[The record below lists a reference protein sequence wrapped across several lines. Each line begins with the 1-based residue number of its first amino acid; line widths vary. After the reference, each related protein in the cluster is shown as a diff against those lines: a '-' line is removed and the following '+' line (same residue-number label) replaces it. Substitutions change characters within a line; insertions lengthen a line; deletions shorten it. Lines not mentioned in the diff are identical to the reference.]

1 MQFAAVALFAASALA
16 YTNVTSTTEA
26 DVYVTE
32 VVTELTTYCP
42 ASTTLTFNGKTYTVT
57 EATTLTITDCPCT
70 ITHGPKKPVPS
81 SAAPTESTVVPTF
94 SPENAAANAGV
105 AGLAAVAGVAA
116 YLL

>member
-1 MQFAAVALFAASALA
+1 MQFAAIALFAASALA
-16 YTNVTSTTEA
+16 YTNVTTTAA

-42 ASTTLTFNGKTYTVT
+42 ESTTLTVNGKTYTVT

-70 ITHGPKKPVPS
+70 ITHSTKP
-81 SAAPTESTVVPTF
+81 AASSTVSSESAVPTF
-94 SPENAAANAGV
+94 PENGAANAGV

-116 YLL
+116 FLL